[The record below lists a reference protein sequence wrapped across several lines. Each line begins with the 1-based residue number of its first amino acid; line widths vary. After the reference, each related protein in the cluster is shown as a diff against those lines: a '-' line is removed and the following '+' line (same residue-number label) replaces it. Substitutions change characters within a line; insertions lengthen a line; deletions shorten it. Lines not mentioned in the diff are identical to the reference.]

1 MFTGIVQGLGTIKAI
16 DEGDGITTFS
26 VLCPDTQDLAI
37 GASVAIDGVCLT
49 ATSIEEELVTFDIIP
64 ETMERTTLGER
75 GVDDEVNI
83 ERSLRY
89 GDEVGG
95 HLLSGHIIGRGL
107 VTYAQALGEG
117 AQLKIK
123 APPSI
128 QKYIQTKGY
137 IGIDGIS
144 LTLGEVNGNEFDLH
158 IIPETLRLT
167 ALGSKQAGD
176 AVNIEIDS
184 TTMMIVETVERLL
197 KENEL

>member
-26 VLCPDTQDLAI
+26 VLCPDTHDLAI

>member
-1 MFTGIVQGLGTIKAI
+1 MFTGIVQGLGVIQSI
-16 DEGDGITTFS
+16 EEGDGIITFS
-26 VLCPDTQDLAI
+26 VVCPDTQDLII

-49 ATSIEEELVTFDIIP
+49 ATSINGDLVTFDVIP

-75 GVDDEVNI
+75 IVDDNVNI

-107 VTYAQALGEG
+107 ITYSESVGEG

-123 APPSI
+123 APPAI

-144 LTLGEVNGNEFDLH
+144 LTLGEVVDNEFDLH

-167 ALGSKQAGD
+167 TLGSKQAGD

-184 TTMMIVETVERLL
+184 TTMMIVETVERII
-197 KENEL
+197 KEN

>member
-1 MFTGIVQGLGTIKAI
+1 MFTGIVQGLGTIKSI
-16 DEGDGITTFS
+16 EEGNGITTFS
-26 VLCPDTQDLAI
+26 ISCPDTQNLAI

-49 ATSIEEELVTFDIIP
+49 ATSIEDKLVTFDVIP

-75 GVDDEVNI
+75 VVDDEVNV

-107 VTYAQALGEG
+107 FTYSQKVGEG

-144 LTLGEVNGNEFDLH
+144 LTLGEVHENEFDLH

-167 ALGSKQAGD
+167 TLGSKQVGD

-184 TTMMIVETVERLL
+184 TTMMIVETVERLI
-197 KENEL
+197 KEN

>member
-1 MFTGIVQGLGTIKAI
+1 MFTGIVQGLGTIKSI
-16 DEGDGITTFS
+16 EEGNGITTFS
-26 VLCPDTQDLAI
+26 IACPDTQNLVI

-49 ATSIEEELVTFDIIP
+49 ATSIKDKLVTFDVIP
-64 ETMERTTLGER
+64 ETLERTTLGER
-75 GVDDEVNI
+75 VVDDQVNI

-107 VTYAQALGEG
+107 FTYSQKVGEG

-144 LTLGEVNGNEFDLH
+144 LTLGEVHQNEFDLH

-167 ALGSKQAGD
+167 TLGSKQVGD

-184 TTMMIVETVERLL
+184 TTMMIVETVERLI
-197 KENEL
+197 KEN

>member
-1 MFTGIVQGLGTIKAI
+1 MFTGIVQGLGTIKSI
-16 DEGDGITTFS
+16 EEGNGITTFCID
-26 VLCPDTQDLAI
+26 CPDTQELDI

-49 ATSIEEELVTFDIIP
+49 ATSINNELVTFDVIP

-75 GVDDEVNI
+75 VVDDEVNI

-107 VTYAQALGEG
+107 VTYSESVGEG

-144 LTLGEVNGNEFDLH
+144 LTLGEVNENEFDLH

-167 ALGSKQAGD
+167 TLGSKQAGD

-184 TTMMIVETVERLL
+184 TTMMIVETVERLI
-197 KENEL
+197 KEN

>member
-1 MFTGIVQGLGTIKAI
+1 MFTGIVQGLGTIESI
-16 DEGDGITTFS
+16 EEGDGITTFC
-26 VLCPDTQDLAI
+26 VACPDTQDLAI

-49 ATSIEEELVTFDIIP
+49 ATSIKGELVTFDVIP

-75 GVDDEVNI
+75 VVDDEVNI

-107 VTYAQALGEG
+107 VTYSESVGEG

-144 LTLGEVNGNEFDLH
+144 LTLGEVVENEFDLH

-167 ALGSKQAGD
+167 TLGSKQAGD

-197 KENEL
+197 KEN

>member
-1 MFTGIVQGLGTIKAI
+1 MMFTGIVQGLGTIKSI
-16 DEGDGITTFS
+16 EEGNGITTFS
-26 VLCPDTQDLAI
+26 IACPDTQNLAI

-49 ATSIEEELVTFDIIP
+49 ATSIKDKLVTFDVIP
-64 ETMERTTLGER
+64 ETLERTTLGER
-75 GVDDEVNI
+75 VVDDEVNI

-107 VTYAQALGEG
+107 FTYSQKVGEG

-144 LTLGEVNGNEFDLH
+144 LTLGEVHENEFDLH

-167 ALGSKQAGD
+167 TLGSKQVGD

-184 TTMMIVETVERLL
+184 TTMMIVETVERVL
-197 KENEL
+197 KEN

>member
-1 MFTGIVQGLGTIKAI
+1 MFTGIVQGLGTIKSI
-16 DEGDGITTFS
+16 EEGNGITTFS
-26 VLCPDTQDLAI
+26 IACPDTQNLAI

-49 ATSIEEELVTFDIIP
+49 ATSIKDKLVTFDVIP
-64 ETMERTTLGER
+64 ETLERTTLGER
-75 GVDDEVNI
+75 VVDDEVNI

-107 VTYAQALGEG
+107 FTYSQKAGEG

-144 LTLGEVNGNEFDLH
+144 LTLGEVHENEFDLH

-167 ALGSKQAGD
+167 TLGSKQVGD

-184 TTMMIVETVERLL
+184 TTMMIVETVERLI
-197 KENEL
+197 KEN

>member
-1 MFTGIVQGLGTIKAI
+1 MFTGIVQGLGVIKSI
-16 DEGDGITTFS
+16 EEGDGIITFS
-26 VLCPDTQDLAI
+26 VVCPDTQDLII

-49 ATSIEEELVTFDIIP
+49 ATSINGDLVTFDIIP
-64 ETMERTTLGER
+64 ETMERTTLEER
-75 GVDDEVNI
+75 TVDDNVNI

-107 VTYAQALGEG
+107 VTYSESVGEG

-123 APPSI
+123 APPAI

-144 LTLGEVNGNEFDLH
+144 LTLGEVVENEFDLH

-167 ALGSKQAGD
+167 TLGSKQAGD

-197 KENEL
+197 KEN

>member
-1 MFTGIVQGLGTIKAI
+1 MFTGIVQGLGVIKSI
-16 DEGDGITTFS
+16 QEGNGITTFS
-26 VLCPDTQDLAI
+26 IACPDTQHLAI

-49 ATSIEEELVTFDIIP
+49 ATSIKDKLVTFDIIP

-75 GVDDEVNI
+75 VIDDEVNI

-107 VTYAQALGEG
+107 LTYSERVGEG

-137 IGIDGIS
+137 VGIDGIS
-144 LTLGEVNGNEFDLH
+144 LTLGEVIENEFDLH

-167 ALGSKQAGD
+167 TLGSKQAGD

-184 TTMMIVETVERLL
+184 TTMMIVETVERVL
-197 KENEL
+197 KEN

>member
-1 MFTGIVQGLGTIKAI
+1 MFTGIVQGLGVIKSI
-16 DEGDGITTFS
+16 EEGDGIITIS
-26 VLCPDTQDLAI
+26 VVCPDTQDLII

-49 ATSIEEELVTFDIIP
+49 ATSINGDLVTFDIIP

-75 GVDDEVNI
+75 TVDDNVNI

-107 VTYAQALGEG
+107 VTYSESVGEG

-123 APPSI
+123 APPAI

-144 LTLGEVNGNEFDLH
+144 LTLGEVVDNEFDLH

-167 ALGSKQAGD
+167 TLGSKQAGD

-197 KENEL
+197 KEN

>member
-1 MFTGIVQGLGTIKAI
+1 MFTGIVQGLGTIESI
-16 DEGDGITTFS
+16 EEGDGITTFC
-26 VLCPDTQDLAI
+26 VACPDTQDLAI

-49 ATSIEEELVTFDIIP
+49 ATSIKGELVTFDVIP

-75 GVDDEVNI
+75 VVDDEVNI

-107 VTYAQALGEG
+107 VTYSESVGEG

-144 LTLGEVNGNEFDLH
+144 LTLGEVVENEFDLH

-167 ALGSKQAGD
+167 TLRSKRVGD

-197 KENEL
+197 KEN

>member
-1 MFTGIVQGLGTIKAI
+1 MFTGIVQGLGTIKSI
-16 DEGDGITTFS
+16 EEGNGITTFS
-26 VLCPDTQDLAI
+26 IACPDTQNLAI

-49 ATSIEEELVTFDIIP
+49 ATSIKDKLVTFDVIP
-64 ETMERTTLGER
+64 ETLERTTLGER
-75 GVDDEVNI
+75 VVDDEVNI

-107 VTYAQALGEG
+107 FTYSEKVGEG

-144 LTLGEVNGNEFDLH
+144 LTLGEVHQNEFDLH

-167 ALGSKQAGD
+167 TLGSKQVGD

-184 TTMMIVETVERLL
+184 TTMMIVETVERLI
-197 KENEL
+197 KEN

>member
-1 MFTGIVQGLGTIKAI
+1 MFTGIVQGLGTLKSIE
-16 DEGDGITTFS
+16 EGDGITTFC
-26 VLCPDTQDLAI
+26 VKCPDTQDLAI

-49 ATSIEEELVTFDIIP
+49 ATSIKGELVTFDIIP

-75 GVDDEVNI
+75 VVDDVVNI

-107 VTYAQALGEG
+107 VTYSERVGEG
-117 AQLKIK
+117 AQLKLK

-144 LTLGEVNGNEFDLH
+144 LTLGEVNENEFDLH

-167 ALGSKQAGD
+167 TLGSKQAGD

-197 KENEL
+197 KEN

>member
-1 MFTGIVQGLGTIKAI
+1 MFTGIVQGLGVIKSI
-16 DEGDGITTFS
+16 EEGDGITTFC
-26 VLCPDTQDLAI
+26 VACPDTQDLAI

-49 ATSIEEELVTFDIIP
+49 ATSIKGELVTFDVIP

-75 GVDDEVNI
+75 VVDDEVNI

-107 VTYAQALGEG
+107 VTYSESVGEG

-144 LTLGEVNGNEFDLH
+144 LTLGEVVENEFDLH

-167 ALGSKQAGD
+167 TLSSKQAGD

-197 KENEL
+197 KEN

>member
-1 MFTGIVQGLGTIKAI
+1 MFTGIVQGLGTIESI
-16 DEGDGITTFS
+16 EEGDGITTFC
-26 VLCPDTQDLAI
+26 VACPDTQDLAI

-49 ATSIEEELVTFDIIP
+49 ATSIKGELVTFDVIP

-75 GVDDEVNI
+75 VVDDEVNI

-107 VTYAQALGEG
+107 VTYSESVGEG

-144 LTLGEVNGNEFDLH
+144 LTLGEVIENEFDLH

-167 ALGSKQAGD
+167 TLRSKRVGD

-197 KENEL
+197 KEN

>member
-1 MFTGIVQGLGTIKAI
+1 MFTGIVQGLGTIKSI
-16 DEGDGITTFS
+16 EEGNGITTFS
-26 VLCPDTQDLAI
+26 IACPDTQNLAI

-49 ATSIEEELVTFDIIP
+49 ATSIKDKLVTFDVIP
-64 ETMERTTLGER
+64 ETLERTTLGER
-75 GVDDEVNI
+75 VVNDEVNI

-107 VTYAQALGEG
+107 FTYSQKVGEG

-123 APPSI
+123 DPPSI

-144 LTLGEVNGNEFDLH
+144 LTLGEVHENEFDLH

-167 ALGSKQAGD
+167 TLGSKQVGD

-184 TTMMIVETVERLL
+184 TTMMIVETVERLI
-197 KENEL
+197 KEN

>member
-1 MFTGIVQGLGTIKAI
+1 MFTGIVQGLGTIKSI
-16 DEGDGITTFS
+16 EEGNGITTFS
-26 VLCPDTQDLAI
+26 IACPDTQNLAI

-49 ATSIEEELVTFDIIP
+49 ATSIKDKLVTFDVIP
-64 ETMERTTLGER
+64 ETLERTTLGER
-75 GVDDEVNI
+75 VVDDEVNI

-107 VTYAQALGEG
+107 FTYSQKVGEG

-144 LTLGEVNGNEFDLH
+144 LTLGEVHQNEFDLH

-167 ALGSKQAGD
+167 TLGSKQVGD

-184 TTMMIVETVERLL
+184 TTMMIVETVERMI
-197 KENEL
+197 KEN

>member
-26 VLCPDTQDLAI
+26 VLCPDTHDLAI

-117 AQLKIK
+117 A
-123 APPSI
+123 
-128 QKYIQTKGY
+128 
-137 IGIDGIS
+137 
-144 LTLGEVNGNEFDLH
+144 
-158 IIPETLRLT
+158 
-167 ALGSKQAGD
+167 
-176 AVNIEIDS
+176 
-184 TTMMIVETVERLL
+184 LL

>member
-1 MFTGIVQGLGTIKAI
+1 MFTGIVQGLGTIKSI
-16 DEGDGITTFS
+16 EEGNGITTFS
-26 VLCPDTQDLAI
+26 ISCPDTQNLAI

-49 ATSIEEELVTFDIIP
+49 ATSIEDKLVTFDVIP

-75 GVDDEVNI
+75 VVGDEVNV

-107 VTYAQALGEG
+107 FTYSQKVGEG

-144 LTLGEVNGNEFDLH
+144 LTLGEVHENEFDLH

-167 ALGSKQAGD
+167 TLGSKQVGD

-184 TTMMIVETVERLL
+184 TTMMIVETVERLI
-197 KENEL
+197 KEN

>member
-1 MFTGIVQGLGTIKAI
+1 MFTGIVQGLGVIKSI
-16 DEGDGITTFS
+16 EEGDGIITFS
-26 VLCPDTQDLAI
+26 VVCPDTQDLII

-49 ATSIEEELVTFDIIP
+49 ATSINGDLVTFDLIP

-75 GVDDEVNI
+75 TVDDNVNI

-107 VTYAQALGEG
+107 VTYSESVGEG

-144 LTLGEVNGNEFDLH
+144 LTLGEVVENEFDLH

-167 ALGSKQAGD
+167 TLRSKRVGD

-197 KENEL
+197 KEN

>member
-75 GVDDEVNI
+75 GVGDEVNI

-107 VTYAQALGEG
+107 VTYAQAVGEG

-137 IGIDGIS
+137 IGIEGIS
-144 LTLGEVNGNEFDLH
+144 LTLGEVNENEFDLH

-167 ALGSKQAGD
+167 TLSSKQAGD

-197 KENEL
+197 KEN

>member
-1 MFTGIVQGLGTIKAI
+1 MFTGIVQGLGVIKSI
-16 DEGDGITTFS
+16 EEGDGIITFS
-26 VLCPDTQDLAI
+26 VVCPDTQDLII

-49 ATSIEEELVTFDIIP
+49 ATSINGDLVTFDIIP

-75 GVDDEVNI
+75 TVDDNVNI

-107 VTYAQALGEG
+107 VTYSESVGEG

-144 LTLGEVNGNEFDLH
+144 LTLGEVVENEFDLH

-167 ALGSKQAGD
+167 TLRSKRVGD

-197 KENEL
+197 KEN

>member
-1 MFTGIVQGLGTIKAI
+1 MFTGIVQGLGTIKSI
-16 DEGDGITTFS
+16 EEGNGIITFS
-26 VLCPDTQDLAI
+26 IACPDTQNLAI

-49 ATSIEEELVTFDIIP
+49 ATSIKDKLVTFDVIP
-64 ETMERTTLGER
+64 ETLERTTLGER
-75 GVDDEVNI
+75 VVDDEVNI

-95 HLLSGHIIGRGL
+95 HLLSGHIIGRGRF
-107 VTYAQALGEG
+107 TYSQKVGEG

-144 LTLGEVNGNEFDLH
+144 LTLGEVHENEFDLH

-167 ALGSKQAGD
+167 TLGSKQVGD

-184 TTMMIVETVERLL
+184 TTMMIVETVERLI
-197 KENEL
+197 KEN

>member
-1 MFTGIVQGLGTIKAI
+1 MFTGIVQGLGVIKSI
-16 DEGDGITTFS
+16 QEGNGITTFS
-26 VLCPDTQDLAI
+26 IACPDTQHLAI

-49 ATSIEEELVTFDIIP
+49 ATSIKDKLVTFDIIP

-75 GVDDEVNI
+75 VVDDEVNI

-107 VTYAQALGEG
+107 LTYSERVGEG

-137 IGIDGIS
+137 VGIDGIS
-144 LTLGEVNGNEFDLH
+144 LTLGEVIENEFDLH

-167 ALGSKQAGD
+167 TLGSKQAGD

-184 TTMMIVETVERLL
+184 TTMMIVETVERVL
-197 KENEL
+197 KEN

>member
-1 MFTGIVQGLGTIKAI
+1 MFTGIVQGLGTLKSIE
-16 DEGDGITTFS
+16 EGDGITTFC
-26 VLCPDTQDLAI
+26 VKCPDTQDLAI

-49 ATSIEEELVTFDIIP
+49 ATSIKGELVTFDIIP

-75 GVDDEVNI
+75 VVDDVVNI

-107 VTYAQALGEG
+107 VTYSESVGEG
-117 AQLKIK
+117 AQLKLK

-144 LTLGEVNGNEFDLH
+144 LTLGEVNENEFDLH

-167 ALGSKQAGD
+167 TLGSKQAGD

-184 TTMMIVETVERLL
+184 TTIMIVETVERLL
-197 KENEL
+197 KEN

>member
-1 MFTGIVQGLGTIKAI
+1 MFTGIVQGLGTLKSIE
-16 DEGDGITTFS
+16 EGDGITTFC
-26 VLCPDTQDLAI
+26 VKCPDTQDLAI

-49 ATSIEEELVTFDIIP
+49 ATSIKGELVTFDIIP
-64 ETMERTTLGER
+64 ETLERTTLGER
-75 GVDDEVNI
+75 IVDDVVNI

-107 VTYAQALGEG
+107 VTYSESVGEG
-117 AQLKIK
+117 AQLKLK

-144 LTLGEVNGNEFDLH
+144 LTLGEVYENEFDLH

-167 ALGSKQAGD
+167 TLGSKQAGD

-197 KENEL
+197 KEN